1 MVVLLAVWLPVP
13 LKEVL
18 GADLLLTVGA
28 HKVLGVPRSAH
39 GGNHL
44 VWRQATLNKK
54 GRLLHAERLGYNLM
68 EDEVFLYL
76 SQACVFIINNTA
88 IPKLEVWK

>member
-39 GGNHL
+39 GGHHL
-44 VWRQATLNKK
+44 WRRATVNKGGGFCMQDPPVIISWQHFWK
-54 GRLLHAERLGYNLM
+54 FFYANVKLVYLL
-68 EDEVFLYL
+68 
-76 SQACVFIINNTA
+76 
-88 IPKLEVWK
+88 